1 MKEAVVTFFE
11 NMYYMPGLGHRLLSS
26 TLLPLS
32 LLYASFMLLRRRA
45 AHRKAFDLPIVSV
58 GNLQIGGSG
67 KTPFV
72 IALARRY
79 EKSRKVAVVLRGYG
93 RKSVGLLEVSR
104 QGDILATV
112 AESGDEAMLIARKCE
127 ESSVIVAENRVEG
140 IARAIAGGAGLVILD
155 DGFNRVDIVK
165 FEIVLESQ
173 NIPNSYPLPSGPFR
187 EFRFVS
193 EEADIYLK
201 ENSGYNR
208 RVFCENPSERMV
220 LATAIANPRR
230 LKPFLPKGVV
240 AEYYKADHD
249 RFSVGQL
256 RDILD
261 RERAES
267 ILMTEKDFVKLQ
279 DANLPVSLLR
289 LDMQI
294 EESILEK
301 IDKYIK
307 DYDAS

>member
-1 MKEAVVTFFE
+1 
-11 NMYYMPGLGHRLLSS
+11 
-26 TLLPLS
+26 
-32 LLYASFMLLRRRA
+32 
-45 AHRKAFDLPIVSV
+45 
-58 GNLQIGGSG
+58 
-67 KTPFV
+67 
-72 IALARRY
+72 
-79 EKSRKVAVVLRGYG
+79 
-93 RKSVGLLEVSR
+93 
-104 QGDILATV
+104 
-112 AESGDEAMLIARKCE
+112 
-127 ESSVIVAENRVEG
+127 
-140 IARAIAGGAGLVILD
+140 
-155 DGFNRVDIVK
+155 
-165 FEIVLESQ
+165 
-173 NIPNSYPLPSGPFR
+173 
-187 EFRFVS
+187 
-193 EEADIYLK
+193 
-201 ENSGYNR
+201 
-208 RVFCENPSERMV
+208 MV